1 MRACTNNIRYRYFSQ
16 IADVQMLAMMAC
28 VLAPKE
34 ARHETTH
41 NSPSKLRDEKILS
54 RSKPRPETLARNY
67 FPTSLVAVSL
77 LREQD
82 KQSETRNSSKKFEA
96 SPRLS
101 SPLVEQANGTAAIS
115 SDGTESPSEFKA
127 VRWDLNGTENS
138 NVLSS
143 SPEFLK
149 LPQKSSS
156 NPASAFTAQLSRPFF
171 TASASS
177 SPPNVAFPKKRIS
190 PIGSLVAKEH
200 RTTSIEAP
208 TNLDLKTR
216 GVQEARSL
224 REAPNARFDKQGEME
239 RASAQGSANSK
250 KIKVCLKN
258 QDKFELDGYPG
269 SEVLD
274 IEEEAACQGFREAYA
289 NMLAFWQLPIQQAE
303 VLKHNDWSLKTQVQG
318 YGKLSGASASDSLSI
333 GRKSFG
339 KDAPVVKTGLLD
351 LGIHCPKCNLIERPR
366 TGQENTRCSECS
378 SKSKPLHCVLCNEA
392 IRGRASPCLKCGH
405 VMHISCRVQWFKE
418 TLSFDE
424 SCVTGCGC
432 SCKTSEEALV
442 RWYNEDDQVNR
453 VPNPRH
459 NPMGKKGKTS
469 IPRVDF
475 EEKWKDIEE
484 DLAYESLKGN
494 LGVSG
499 KYAIRPSKSQV
510 WRGRERRGA
519 SMGTVDEH
527 RDRNFWLGV

>member
-1 MRACTNNIRYRYFSQ
+1 
-16 IADVQMLAMMAC
+16 MLAMMAC
-28 VLAPKE
+28 ILAPE
-34 ARHETTH
+34 EVRHEATQS
-41 NSPSKLRDEKILS
+41 SPTSLRDWKNLS
-54 RSKPRPETLARNY
+54 RSKDRPGTLARNY
-67 FPTSLVAVSL
+67 FPRSLVAVSL

-82 KQSETRNSSKKFEA
+82 KQSEARYLSKKFES

-101 SPLVEQANGTAAIS
+101 SPLVEQANGTVTIP

-127 VRWDLNGTENS
+127 VRWDLNGTENPD
-138 NVLSS
+138 VLSS

-156 NPASAFTAQLSRPFF
+156 NLTSAFTAQLSRPFSF

-200 RTTSIEAP
+200 HTTSIEAP
-208 TNLDLKTR
+208 TKLDLKTR
-216 GVQEARSL
+216 GAQEARSL
-224 REAPNARFDKQGEME
+224 RDAPDARFDKRGETE
-239 RASAQGSANSK
+239 RAPAQGSANSK

-258 QDKFELDGYPG
+258 QDQFELDGYPG
-269 SEVLD
+269 SEVRD
-274 IEEEAACQGFREAYA
+274 VEEEAACQGFREAYA
-289 NMLAFWQLPIQQAE
+289 NMLTFWQHPIQHAE
-303 VLKHNDWSLKTQVQG
+303 VLKHNDWSLRTHIQG
-318 YGKLSGASASDSLSI
+318 YGKLPSASASDSLSI
-333 GRKSFG
+333 GRKSVR
-339 KDAPVVKTGLLD
+339 KDTPVMKTGLLD
-351 LGIHCPKCNLIERPR
+351 LGIHCPKCDLIERPR
-366 TGQENTRCSECS
+366 TGQESTRCSECS
-378 SKSKPLHCVLCNEA
+378 SKFKLLNCVLCNEV

-405 VMHISCRVQWFKE
+405 VMHISCRVQWFEE
-418 TLSFDE
+418 TPSFDE

-432 SCKTSEEALV
+432 SCKTPEGAII
-442 RWYNEDDQVNR
+442 RWYNEDDQPHR
-453 VPNPRH
+453 VPSPRLSS
-459 NPMGKKGKTS
+459 MGKKGKAP
-469 IPRVDF
+469 IPHVDS

-494 LGVSG
+494 LGVRG

-527 RDRNFWLGV
+527 RDRNFWLGM